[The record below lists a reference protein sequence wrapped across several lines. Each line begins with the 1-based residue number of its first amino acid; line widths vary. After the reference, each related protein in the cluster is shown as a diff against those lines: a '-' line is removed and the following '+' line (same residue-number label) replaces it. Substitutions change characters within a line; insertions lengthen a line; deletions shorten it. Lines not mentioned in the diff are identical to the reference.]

1 MSAHLPWFSK
11 NAVAL
16 GAVALSVGV
25 LAACSSGG
33 SSSSSSSSSSGSS
46 SPASSS
52 GAASSAT
59 ANSTPITIGAS
70 LSLTGDFSADG
81 QAFKQG
87 YNLWVKD
94 VNAAGGILGRQVKL
108 TILDDKSD
116 PNQVVTNYQT
126 LINTDHVD
134 LTFGPFSSLLTA
146 PASQVAARNGYAF
159 VEGAGGAPSGVR
171 HRVQP
176 GRPQRLRRVAAGRGR
191 AHAVRELHL
200 VAAGRH
206 AGTKLTAAYPIGGRP
221 VRDPAGAARRS
232 RSLRRSA

>member
-1 MSAHLPWFSK
+1 MRKEEPGVSAPLPWFSR
-11 NAVAL
+11 NAIAL

-33 SSSSSSSSSSGSS
+33 SSSSSSSSSGSS

-94 VNAAGGILGRQVKL
+94 VNAAGGILGRQVQL

-126 LINTDHVD
+126 LINTNH
-134 LTFGPFSSLLTA
+134 
-146 PASQVAARNGYAF
+146 
-159 VEGAGGAPSGVR
+159 
-171 HRVQP
+171 
-176 GRPQRLRRVAAGRGR
+176 
-191 AHAVRELHL
+191 
-200 VAAGRH
+200 
-206 AGTKLTAAYPIGGRP
+206 
-221 VRDPAGAARRS
+221 
-232 RSLRRSA
+232 